1 MPKRSAVKKNSKSR
15 SLRKL
20 RWILTQ
26 IVRKGIKQR
35 KKIKS
40 PSLSPGLIK
49 ENGKNFFQVSSSG
62 KKQPVKSIIQ
72 TMAPEKTPNKS
83 ATLKFLML
91 EGAYRLETADYRKK
105 FDSLLIAL
113 YLILE

>member
-1 MPKRSAVKKNSKSR
+1 
-15 SLRKL
+15 
-20 RWILTQ
+20 
-26 IVRKGIKQR
+26 
-35 KKIKS
+35 
-40 PSLSPGLIK
+40 
-49 ENGKNFFQVSSSG
+49 
-62 KKQPVKSIIQ
+62 
-72 TMAPEKTPNKS
+72 MAPEKTPNKS